1 MQPLIELLS
10 KNPLLTLFL
19 VAGLG
24 FTLGKIKVA
33 GVSIGVAAVLFVGL
47 GVGALGK
54 TIALPDVILSLGL
67 AIFVYTIGLSSGPG
81 FIVSFK
87 KRGIAT
93 TLLTWLCL
101 LITAGIWFTASR
113 MLTIQPEVAVGG
125 FTGSL
130 SNTAALAAVMEL
142 ANGSPGPG
150 VGYAI
155 TYPMGVVSLLVCM
168 ILYANAKR
176 RSGTLSPPPRETLL
190 NRTIRVKNPDIVGKT
205 ILEIME
211 ANQLGLVFGRIKR
224 GQTVQIAESSIQL
237 ALDDLISAV
246 GPESQMTQAIEVL
259 GEDAGV
265 RLELDRTEYD
275 YRRIVVSNP
284 MVFGMTLAELNL
296 PQKYDAV
303 MTRLQRGEVEILP
316 DGGTILEPGD
326 RVRVVTHR
334 DNMTRISKYLGDSYR
349 ALSEIDILSFAL
361 GIALGLLIGLIPVHL
376 PGGLVFKLGNA
387 GGPLVVALILGAL
400 HRTGPINWSLP
411 YSANLTLRQIG
422 LVFFL
427 AAVGVKSG
435 FAFREALSSGSG
447 LTTFLV
453 GAVAT
458 AISATVFL
466 SLGSKIFKVSGATMM
481 GMVSGVHTQPA
492 ALGFSIEETK
502 SDQPNVGYAS
512 VFPVA
517 SVSKIIIAQ
526 ILLQILS

>member
-1 MQPLIELLS
+1 
-10 KNPLLTLFL
+10 
-19 VAGLG
+19 
-24 FTLGKIKVA
+24 
-33 GVSIGVAAVLFVGL
+33 
-47 GVGALGK
+47 
-54 TIALPDVILSLGL
+54 
-67 AIFVYTIGLSSGPG
+67 
-81 FIVSFK
+81 
-87 KRGIAT
+87 
-93 TLLTWLCL
+93 
-101 LITAGIWFTASR
+101 
-113 MLTIQPEVAVGG
+113 
-125 FTGSL
+125 
-130 SNTAALAAVMEL
+130 
-142 ANGSPGPG
+142 
-150 VGYAI
+150 
-155 TYPMGVVSLLVCM
+155 
-168 ILYANAKR
+168 
-176 RSGTLSPPPRETLL
+176 
-190 NRTIRVKNPDIVGKT
+190 
-205 ILEIME
+205 
-211 ANQLGLVFGRIKR
+211 
-224 GQTVQIAESSIQL
+224 
-237 ALDDLISAV
+237 
-246 GPESQMTQAIEVL
+246 
-259 GEDAGV
+259 
-265 RLELDRTEYD
+265 
-275 YRRIVVSNP
+275 

-316 DGGTILEPGD
+316 DGGTIIEPGD

>member
-1 MQPLIELLS
+1 VQPLIEILS
-10 KNPLLTLFL
+10 NNPLLTLFL

-24 FTLGKIKVA
+24 FTLGKIKIA

-47 GVGALGK
+47 GVGALDA

-67 AIFVYTIGLSSGPG
+67 VIFVYTIGLSSGPG

-101 LITAGIWFTASR
+101 MVTAGIWYGASR
-113 MLTIQPEVAVGG
+113 MLSISPEIAVGG

-130 SNTAALAAVMEL
+130 SNTAALAAVMEMVK
-142 ANGSPGPG
+142 GSSGPG

-168 ILYANAKR
+168 VIYANAKR
-176 RSGTLSPPPRETLL
+176 KTGTLAPPAREALL
-190 NRTIRVKNPDIVGKT
+190 NRTIRVSNPEVVGQT
-205 ILEIME
+205 IHEIME
-211 ANQLGLVFGRIKR
+211 DNHFGLVFGRIKR
-224 GQTVQIAESSIQL
+224 GDSVQIAESSIRL
-237 ALDDLISAV
+237 ELGDLITAV
-246 GPESQMTQAIEVL
+246 GPESHMVQAIKVI

-284 MVFGMTLAELNL
+284 MVFGLTLAELNL

-326 RVRVVTHR
+326 RVRIVTHR

-387 GGPLVVALILGAL
+387 GGPLVVALVLGAL

-435 FAFREALSSGSG
+435 FAFREALATGAG
-447 LTTFLV
+447 VTTFLV

-458 AISATVFL
+458 AISASIFL
-466 SLGSKIFKVSGATMM
+466 GLGSKIFKVSGATMM

-517 SVSKIIIAQ
+517 SVSKIILAQ